1 MLCDE
6 LVRVLDV
13 GLVVVPSTR
22 HLVCPRGHGVEDAF
36 DDSST
41 DAAHIGG
48 GAIAEGESGEC
59 RVVSSS

>member
-13 GLVVVPSTR
+13 GIVVVPSTR
-22 HLVCPRGHGVEDAF
+22 HLVCPRRHGVEDAF
-36 DDSST
+36 YDSST
-41 DAAHIGG
+41 DPAHVGG
-48 GAIAEGESGEC
+48 SATAEGESGEC